1 MGILMQKFRSNSSFR
16 PSSRDRALGAWMAVI
31 FVGASMAIMFL
42 GLIIGS
48 ASAIA
53 LGLLRAAVPVIVV
66 AGIVGY
72 AAGRIRIERFLDW
85 LWRR

>member
-1 MGILMQKFRSNSSFR
+1 MGTLMQKFRSNNGYR
-16 PSSRDRALGAWMAVI
+16 PSPRDRALGAWLIVI

-53 LGLLRAAVPVIVV
+53 LGLLRFAVPIILV
-66 AGIVGY
+66 AGVVGY
-72 AAGRIRIERFLDW
+72 AAGRMRIERFLDW

>member
-1 MGILMQKFRSNSSFR
+1 
-16 PSSRDRALGAWMAVI
+16 
-31 FVGASMAIMFL
+31 MFL

-53 LGLLRAAVPVIVV
+53 LGLLRFAVPIILV
-66 AGIVGY
+66 AGVVGY
-72 AAGRIRIERFLDW
+72 AAGRMRIERFLDW